1 MAAVSGKRIVYAKAF
16 DGNVK
21 DSDFR
26 LEKIQ
31 VPAPK
36 DGEVQLE
43 AMYLTVDPYMRL
55 MTPGIG
61 ETMIGEQVAKVIAS
75 KDKKLP
81 VGTLVQAQ
89 TGWTTHSIAKGSDVT
104 PVPKFISSDW
114 PKSLALGLLGMPGI
128 TAYLAFLDCCR
139 PKSGETVVVS
149 GAAGAV
155 GAVVGQIAK
164 IKGCKVIGFAGSD
177 KKVQYL
183 KEIGYDV
190 AINYKTMGD
199 MDKALKEAAPK
210 GIDCY
215 FDNIGGEFSS
225 TVMYNMNAY
234 GRVCVCGSISAYNAK
249 ESPKA
254 RVLQPAI
261 IFQRLSLQGFFIFD
275 HKDEYMV
282 AVKQLMAWL
291 NEKKLIYK
299 EHVTN
304 GFENTPKAFQQLF
317 TGENFGKAIIK
328 I

>member
-1 MAAVSGKRIVYAKAF
+1 MATGLAGL
-16 DGNVK
+16 DLL
-21 DSDFR
+21 R
-26 LEKIQ
+26 LSELGLDNGSTAGWSARVFGENGFGLFIEKMRGRKM
-31 VPAPK
+31 ANA
-36 DGEVQLE
+36 EVQHPFE
-43 AMYLTVDPYMRL
+43 K
-55 MTPGIG
+55 
-61 ETMIGEQVAKVIAS
+61 VAS
-75 KDKKLP
+75 EL
-81 VGTLVQAQ
+81 Q
-89 TGWTTHSIAKGSDVT
+89 
-104 PVPKFISSDW
+104 
-114 PKSLALGLLGMPGI
+114 
-128 TAYLAFLDCCR
+128 
-139 PKSGETVVVS
+139 
-149 GAAGAV
+149 
-155 GAVVGQIAK
+155 
-164 IKGCKVIGFAGSD
+164 KGCKVIGFAGSD

-199 MDKALKEAAPK
+199 LDKTLKEAAPN

-225 TVMYNMNAY
+225 TVIYNMNAK

-254 RVLQPAI
+254 RILQPAI
-261 IFQRLSLQGFFIFD
+261 IFQRLSIEGFLVFD
-275 HKDEYMV
+275 HKDKYMV

-317 TGENFGKAIIK
+317 TGENFGKAIVK